1 MDALQFP
8 SLSHKEGISLVKPFS
23 VEKVKVAVWECDNYK
38 CPGPDGVTFGFIKD
52 I

>member
-38 CPGPDGVTFGFIKD
+38 CLGPDGVTFGFIKD